1 MVHQYQQK
9 IGLKNLCQWVQLP
22 LSSFHYKPLKG
33 KPGAKPSL
41 YTKMLDGKVV
51 VNDEVIGSIKKLL
64 SEEFV
69 CYGYKKVSASL
80 KQLKYLINDKKVY
93 RLMDEN
99 NLLLGKVIRT
109 TGKRQFVK
117 HRKITATCPMDY
129 LCLDIKYL
137 WVHGEQR
144 WYYLLSVID
153 VFSRKIIAWIL
164 QRSIKQIDVINIF
177 RRINQQHP
185 IKGVNIRND
194 NGSQFLAN
202 SVKRYLSSEEAKQ
215 EFTHIATPQ
224 ENSYIEAYHSILQSE
239 VVERFE
245 LSSYYEAKI
254 IMTNYVEFYNTKRIH
269 GSLNMKTP
277 QSVWDTWHSQNN
289 TSTKGERMSLQ
300 TALSPLL
307 ENTIKNLII
316 NQKCQTFNII

>member
-1 MVHQYQQK
+1 
-9 IGLKNLCQWVQLP
+9 
-22 LSSFHYKPLKG
+22 
-33 KPGAKPSL
+33 
-41 YTKMLDGKVV
+41 MLDGKVV
-51 VNDEVIGSIKKLL
+51 VNEEVIGSIKKLL

-109 TGKRQFVK
+109 AGKRQFVK

-164 QRSIKQIDVINIF
+164 QRSIKQI
-177 RRINQQHP
+177 
-185 IKGVNIRND
+185 
-194 NGSQFLAN
+194 A
-202 SVKRYLSSEEAKQ
+202 
-215 EFTHIATPQ
+215 
-224 ENSYIEAYHSILQSE
+224 
-239 VVERFE
+239 
-245 LSSYYEAKI
+245 
-254 IMTNYVEFYNTKRIH
+254 
-269 GSLNMKTP
+269 
-277 QSVWDTWHSQNN
+277 
-289 TSTKGERMSLQ
+289 
-300 TALSPLL
+300 
-307 ENTIKNLII
+307 
-316 NQKCQTFNII
+316 

>member
-51 VNDEVIGSIKKLL
+51 VNEEVIGSIKKLL

-109 TGKRQFVK
+109 AGKRQFVK

-202 SVKRYLSSEEAKQ
+202 SVKRYLSSEEAK
-215 EFTHIATPQ
+215 
-224 ENSYIEAYHSILQSE
+224 L
-239 VVERFE
+239 
-245 LSSYYEAKI
+245 I
-254 IMTNYVEFYNTKRIH
+254 ITNYVEFYNTKRIH

-277 QSVWDTWHSQNN
+277 QSVWDTWNSQNN

-307 ENTIKNLII
+307 ENKIKNVII

>member
-9 IGLKNLCQWVQLP
+9 IGLKNLCRWVQLP

-51 VNDEVIGSIKKLL
+51 VNEEVIGSIKKLL

-202 SVKRYLSSEEAKQ
+202 SVKRYLSSEEAK
-215 EFTHIATPQ
+215 
-224 ENSYIEAYHSILQSE
+224 L
-239 VVERFE
+239 
-245 LSSYYEAKI
+245 

>member
-22 LSSFHYKPLKG
+22 LSSFHYKPLAG

-51 VNDEVIGSIKKLL
+51 VNEEVIGSIKKLL

-202 SVKRYLSSEEAKQ
+202 SVKRYLSSEEAK
-215 EFTHIATPQ
+215 
-224 ENSYIEAYHSILQSE
+224 L
-239 VVERFE
+239 
-245 LSSYYEAKI
+245 

>member
-51 VNDEVIGSIKKLL
+51 VNEEVIGSIKKLL

-202 SVKRYLSSEEAKQ
+202 SVKRYLSSEEAK
-215 EFTHIATPQ
+215 
-224 ENSYIEAYHSILQSE
+224 L
-239 VVERFE
+239 
-245 LSSYYEAKI
+245 

-277 QSVWDTWHSQNN
+277 QSVWDTWNSQNN
-289 TSTKGERMSLQ
+289 ASTKGERMSLQ

>member
-202 SVKRYLSSEEAKQ
+202 SVKRYLSSEEAK
-215 EFTHIATPQ
+215 
-224 ENSYIEAYHSILQSE
+224 L
-239 VVERFE
+239 
-245 LSSYYEAKI
+245 I
-254 IMTNYVEFYNTKRIH
+254 ITNYVEFYNTKRIH

-307 ENTIKNLII
+307 ENTIKNVII

>member
-51 VNDEVIGSIKKLL
+51 VNEEVIGSIKKLL

-202 SVKRYLSSEEAKQ
+202 SVKRYLSSEEAK
-215 EFTHIATPQ
+215 
-224 ENSYIEAYHSILQSE
+224 L
-239 VVERFE
+239 
-245 LSSYYEAKI
+245 I
-254 IMTNYVEFYNTKRIH
+254 ITNYVEFYNTKRIH

-307 ENTIKNLII
+307 ENKIKNVII

>member
-22 LSSFHYKPLKG
+22 LSSFHYKPLAG

-202 SVKRYLSSEEAKQ
+202 SVKRYLSSEEAK
-215 EFTHIATPQ
+215 
-224 ENSYIEAYHSILQSE
+224 L
-239 VVERFE
+239 
-245 LSSYYEAKI
+245 I
-254 IMTNYVEFYNTKRIH
+254 ITNYVEFYNTKRIH

-277 QSVWDTWHSQNN
+277 QSVWDTWNSQNN

-307 ENTIKNLII
+307 ENKIKNVII

>member
-22 LSSFHYKPLKG
+22 LSSFHYKPLAG

-51 VNDEVIGSIKKLL
+51 VNEEVIGSIKKLL

-202 SVKRYLSSEEAKQ
+202 SVKRYLSSEEAK
-215 EFTHIATPQ
+215 
-224 ENSYIEAYHSILQSE
+224 L
-239 VVERFE
+239 
-245 LSSYYEAKI
+245 

-307 ENTIKNLII
+307 ENKIKNVII

>member
-51 VNDEVIGSIKKLL
+51 VNEEVIGSIKKLL

-202 SVKRYLSSEEAKQ
+202 SVKI
-215 EFTHIATPQ
+215 F
-224 ENSYIEAYHSILQSE
+224 
-239 VVERFE
+239 
-245 LSSYYEAKI
+245 
-254 IMTNYVEFYNTKRIH
+254 
-269 GSLNMKTP
+269 
-277 QSVWDTWHSQNN
+277 
-289 TSTKGERMSLQ
+289 
-300 TALSPLL
+300 
-307 ENTIKNLII
+307 IK
-316 NQKCQTFNII
+316 

>member
-9 IGLKNLCQWVQLP
+9 ISLKSLCQWVQLP
-22 LSSFHYKPLKG
+22 LSSYHYKPLEG
-33 KPGAKPSL
+33 KPGAKPSS
-41 YTKMLDGKVV
+41 YTRMVNGKMVLNEDIVTTIKELLGK
-51 VNDEVIGSIKKLL
+51 
-64 SEEFV
+64 EFV
-69 CYGYKKVSASL
+69 CYGYKKVTASL
-80 KQLKYLINDKKVY
+80 RESNFIINDKKVY
-93 RLMDEN
+93 RLMNER
-99 NLLLGKVIRT
+99 NLLLGKVIKT
-109 TGKRQFVK
+109 TGKREFVK
-117 HRKITATCPMDY
+117 HRKINATCPMDY
-129 LCLDIKYL
+129 LCLDIKYI
-137 WVHGEQR
+137 WIHGEKR

-153 VFSRKIIAWIL
+153 VFTRKIIAWIL

-245 LSSYYEAKI
+245 LNSYYEAKL
-254 IMTNYVEFYNTKRIH
+254 IMSNYVEFYNTKRIH

-277 QSVWDTWHSQNN
+277 QSVWDNWHLQNN
-289 TSTKGERMSLQ
+289 SSTKGERMSLQ

-307 ENTIKNLII
+307 ENTRKNHII
-316 NQKCQTFNII
+316 IQKCQTFAIN

>member
-51 VNDEVIGSIKKLL
+51 VNEEVIGSIKKLL

-202 SVKRYLSSEEAKQ
+202 SVKRYLSSEEAK
-215 EFTHIATPQ
+215 
-224 ENSYIEAYHSILQSE
+224 
-239 VVERFE
+239 
-245 LSSYYEAKI
+245 I

>member
-1 MVHQYQQK
+1 
-9 IGLKNLCQWVQLP
+9 
-22 LSSFHYKPLKG
+22 
-33 KPGAKPSL
+33 
-41 YTKMLDGKVV
+41 MLDGKVV
-51 VNDEVIGSIKKLL
+51 VNEEVIGSIKKLL

-109 TGKRQFVK
+109 AGKRQFVK

-202 SVKRYLSSEEAKQ
+202 SVKRYLSSEEAK
-215 EFTHIATPQ
+215 
-224 ENSYIEAYHSILQSE
+224 L
-239 VVERFE
+239 
-245 LSSYYEAKI
+245 

>member
-22 LSSFHYKPLKG
+22 LSSFHYKPLAG

-41 YTKMLDGKVV
+41 YTKMLDGKAA

-202 SVKRYLSSEEAKQ
+202 SVKRYLSSEEAK
-215 EFTHIATPQ
+215 
-224 ENSYIEAYHSILQSE
+224 L
-239 VVERFE
+239 
-245 LSSYYEAKI
+245 I
-254 IMTNYVEFYNTKRIH
+254 ITNYVEFYNTKRIH

-307 ENTIKNLII
+307 ENKIKNVII

>member
-1 MVHQYQQK
+1 M
-9 IGLKNLCQWVQLP
+9 
-22 LSSFHYKPLKG
+22 
-33 KPGAKPSL
+33 
-41 YTKMLDGKVV
+41 
-51 VNDEVIGSIKKLL
+51 
-64 SEEFV
+64 
-69 CYGYKKVSASL
+69 
-80 KQLKYLINDKKVY
+80 
-93 RLMDEN
+93 
-99 NLLLGKVIRT
+99 
-109 TGKRQFVK
+109 
-117 HRKITATCPMDY
+117 
-129 LCLDIKYL
+129 
-137 WVHGEQR
+137 
-144 WYYLLSVID
+144 
-153 VFSRKIIAWIL
+153 
-164 QRSIKQIDVINIF
+164 INIF

-202 SVKRYLSSEEAKQ
+202 SVKRYLSSEEVKQ

-245 LSSYYEAKI
+245 LSSYYEAKL
-254 IMTNYVEFYNTKRIH
+254 IMTNYVEFYNAKRIH

-277 QSVWDTWHSQNN
+277 QSVWDIWYSQNN

-307 ENTIKNLII
+307 ENTKKNLII

>member
-22 LSSFHYKPLKG
+22 LSSFHYKPLAG

-164 QRSIKQIDVINIF
+164 QRSIKQI
-177 RRINQQHP
+177 
-185 IKGVNIRND
+185 
-194 NGSQFLAN
+194 A
-202 SVKRYLSSEEAKQ
+202 
-215 EFTHIATPQ
+215 
-224 ENSYIEAYHSILQSE
+224 
-239 VVERFE
+239 
-245 LSSYYEAKI
+245 
-254 IMTNYVEFYNTKRIH
+254 
-269 GSLNMKTP
+269 
-277 QSVWDTWHSQNN
+277 
-289 TSTKGERMSLQ
+289 
-300 TALSPLL
+300 
-307 ENTIKNLII
+307 
-316 NQKCQTFNII
+316 

>member
-22 LSSFHYKPLKG
+22 LSSFHYKPLEG

-202 SVKRYLSSEEAKQ
+202 SVKRYLSSEEAK
-215 EFTHIATPQ
+215 
-224 ENSYIEAYHSILQSE
+224 L
-239 VVERFE
+239 
-245 LSSYYEAKI
+245 I
-254 IMTNYVEFYNTKRIH
+254 ITNYVEFYNTKRIH

-277 QSVWDTWHSQNN
+277 QSVWDTWNSQNN
-289 TSTKGERMSLQ
+289 ASTKGERMSLQ

>member
-22 LSSFHYKPLKG
+22 LSSFHYKPLEG

-202 SVKRYLSSEEAKQ
+202 SVKRYLSSEEAK
-215 EFTHIATPQ
+215 
-224 ENSYIEAYHSILQSE
+224 L
-239 VVERFE
+239 
-245 LSSYYEAKI
+245 

-277 QSVWDTWHSQNN
+277 QSVWDTWNSQNN

>member
-22 LSSFHYKPLKG
+22 LSSFHYKPLAG

-51 VNDEVIGSIKKLL
+51 VNEEVIGSIKKLL

-202 SVKRYLSSEEAKQ
+202 SVKRYLSSEEAK
-215 EFTHIATPQ
+215 
-224 ENSYIEAYHSILQSE
+224 L
-239 VVERFE
+239 
-245 LSSYYEAKI
+245 

-277 QSVWDTWHSQNN
+277 QSVWDTRHSQNN

-307 ENTIKNLII
+307 ENKIKNVII

>member
-22 LSSFHYKPLKG
+22 LSSFHYKPLAG

-202 SVKRYLSSEEAKQ
+202 SVKRYLSSEEAK
-215 EFTHIATPQ
+215 
-224 ENSYIEAYHSILQSE
+224 L
-239 VVERFE
+239 
-245 LSSYYEAKI
+245 

>member
-22 LSSFHYKPLKG
+22 LSSFHYKPLEG

-51 VNDEVIGSIKKLL
+51 VNEEVIGSIKKLL

-202 SVKRYLSSEEAKQ
+202 SVKRYLSSEEAK
-215 EFTHIATPQ
+215 
-224 ENSYIEAYHSILQSE
+224 L
-239 VVERFE
+239 
-245 LSSYYEAKI
+245 I
-254 IMTNYVEFYNTKRIH
+254 ITNYVEFYNTKRIH

-277 QSVWDTWHSQNN
+277 QSVWDTWNSQNN

>member
-1 MVHQYQQK
+1 MVHQYQQQVSV
-9 IGLKNLCQWVQLP
+9 NRLCQWIELP
-22 LSSFHYKPLKG
+22 LSSFHYKPLEG
-33 KPGAKPSL
+33 KVGAKPSTV
-41 YTKMLDGKVV
+41 TKLKDGTVV
-51 VNDEVIGSIKKLL
+51 LNEEVVAAIKNLL

-69 CYGYKKVSASL
+69 CYGYKKVAASL
-80 KQLKYLINDKKVY
+80 KQLSYLINDKKVY

-117 HRKITATCPMDY
+117 HRKITAAYPMDY

-153 VFSRKIIAWIL
+153 VYSRKVIAWIL
-164 QRSIKQIDVINIF
+164 QHSIKQIDVINIF
-177 RRINQQHP
+177 RRINQHHP

-202 SVKRYLSSEEAKQ
+202 SVKQYLSSEEAKQ

-224 ENSYIEAYHSILQSE
+224 ENSYIEAYHSILQTE
-239 VVERFE
+239 IVERFE
-245 LSSYYEAKI
+245 MSSYYEAKL
-254 IMTNYVEFYNTKRIH
+254 IMTNYVHFYNHKRLH
-269 GSLNMKTP
+269 GSLKMKTP
-277 QSVWDTWHSQNN
+277 QNIWDSWYNQNN
-289 TSTKGERMSLQ
+289 TPTKGERLPSNKEE
-300 TALSPLL
+300 SPLL
-307 ENTIKNLII
+307 EKLEIINLI
-316 NQKCQTFNII
+316 NQKCQTFTKI

>member
-22 LSSFHYKPLKG
+22 LSSFHYKPLAG

-202 SVKRYLSSEEAKQ
+202 SVKRYLSSEEAK
-215 EFTHIATPQ
+215 
-224 ENSYIEAYHSILQSE
+224 L
-239 VVERFE
+239 
-245 LSSYYEAKI
+245 I
-254 IMTNYVEFYNTKRIH
+254 ITNYVEFYNTKRIH

>member
-22 LSSFHYKPLKG
+22 LSSFHYKPLAG

-51 VNDEVIGSIKKLL
+51 VNEEVIGSIKKLL

-202 SVKRYLSSEEAKQ
+202 SVKRYLSSEEAK
-215 EFTHIATPQ
+215 
-224 ENSYIEAYHSILQSE
+224 L
-239 VVERFE
+239 
-245 LSSYYEAKI
+245 

-277 QSVWDTWHSQNN
+277 QSVWDTWNSQNN

-307 ENTIKNLII
+307 ENKIKNVII

>member
-22 LSSFHYKPLKG
+22 LSSFHYKPLEG

-51 VNDEVIGSIKKLL
+51 VNEEVIGSIKKLL

-177 RRINQQHP
+177 RRINQQQP

-202 SVKRYLSSEEAKQ
+202 SVKRYLSSEEAK
-215 EFTHIATPQ
+215 
-224 ENSYIEAYHSILQSE
+224 L
-239 VVERFE
+239 
-245 LSSYYEAKI
+245 I
-254 IMTNYVEFYNTKRIH
+254 ITNYVEFYNTKRIH

>member
-51 VNDEVIGSIKKLL
+51 VNEEVIGSIKKLL

-202 SVKRYLSSEEAKQ
+202 SVKRYLSSEEAK
-215 EFTHIATPQ
+215 
-224 ENSYIEAYHSILQSE
+224 L
-239 VVERFE
+239 
-245 LSSYYEAKI
+245 